1 MNNNYIDITEIY
13 IPKYI
18 YLDEIYDYS
27 EILLNIQHRTP
38 ITDETRKRKISEIYA
53 SCLNKKNLAIPI
65 LKF

>member
-27 EILLNIQHRTP
+27 EILLNIQHKTS
-38 ITDETRKRKISEIYA
+38 ITDETRKRKISEIE
-53 SCLNKKNLAIPI
+53 K
-65 LKF
+65 